1 MRSFRFMFKYPDLP
15 ISRHRETILE
25 AVQSHQVVIVVGET
39 GSGKTT
45 QLPKIACEAAEK
57 TAKPGKRLH
66 GRVGCTQPRRIAA
79 ASVAR
84 RVAEECGSELG
95 RLVGYQVRF
104 EEKASEETRIKFMT
118 DGILLAETQG
128 DPELRQYH
136 TLIIDEAHERSLNID
151 FLLGYLKLL
160 LQRRKDLKLIISS
173 ATMDAAGFADF
184 FDDAPIIHVEG
195 RTYPVEM
202 HYMPPRGDEELT
214 FHVARALDWLSDLDQ
229 KGDVLI
235 FLPGEREIREVA
247 EVLEGRHYRG
257 SMILPL
263 FARLGLAEQQRVFT
277 PHKSLRRVVLATNV
291 AETSLTIPGI
301 IYVIDPGLARISRY
315 SAQRQVQRLQIE
327 EISQASA
334 RQRAG
339 RCGRVTDGVCIR
351 LYDEENF
358 EKRTPFTDPEIRR
371 SSLASVLLRMK
382 ALGLPEMSD
391 FPLPDPP
398 SAKLVTEGY
407 RTLRELSA
415 LDRKKDLTPLGYKL
429 AKLPVDPRLGR
440 MILESRQENCLA
452 EALVL
457 VAGLSIMDP
466 RERPSEVAEKADA
479 AHRRWKD
486 EESDF
491 VAMLNLWRDVIRF
504 KDGNQWR
511 RNQLRK
517 YCGESFLNF
526 RRVLEWSNL
535 RDDLHRLVKD
545 ALGWKVPSLAEKP
558 EDRPSYA
565 ALHRMILSGVPR
577 QFGLWNPEDK
587 IYRGANGQSFAVFPG
602 SGVFSRKKRPEWI
615 MGVELVETTRLWMR
629 RCASLE
635 PLWVEQVAPHLCE
648 SRYANAKWDK
658 NQGAVYA
665 TERVVC
671 GGLTVVD
678 ERRIHYGR
686 LFPEKAREVFIRE
699 GLMEGELNSRPGF
712 LQHLVKIRD
721 EVKAREIKIR
731 KPEQLWC
738 EDAVYEFFDKRLPE
752 KCYTAKFFNK
762 WRTEQEEKDKKALY
776 IKPSEAVYS
785 LWNDYEHLSFPDTLK
800 VEGEEYDVYYEYDP
814 GEPHDG
820 VALGVHVDQL
830 ANVPE
835 WLPDWGVPGNLAERV
850 ECLFRGL
857 PRELRAALQ
866 PVADKAVQFAE
877 LWMDREPSGALSAA
891 LVDFVRR
898 ETGLPCFVDQVD
910 VASLPGEWKTKI
922 WVGDDKGRELG
933 FGLNLQELRD
943 KLAPLMK
950 KRFERKASSHWSATG
965 MTKWTCDELPETLNV
980 GGSVGY
986 PSLEDEGATVGL
998 KVFHEEGQAR
1008 YSHRLGCVRFAMLA
1022 QREQINHLRKR
1033 FPMSLSGKMSLTVL
1047 GREPARNLEDLISLC
1062 VEGGLGKTLPRSA
1075 KAYAEAEL
1083 HMRQNLFTCAQFI
1096 CDGWENIVK
1105 METEVQHA
1113 VKQHSANRFGVAVA
1127 ADLQSQMEWMF
1138 RPGFL
1143 RRSGYYRYPDILRY
1157 SSGLMTRLKRI
1168 PQQPLGKELERIE
1181 KLHVF
1186 WDPWIKEF
1194 QANPESFALE
1204 DFGFLLE
1211 EYRLSLFSPGVP
1223 VKGKISEKRLQDA
1236 WEAIH

>member
-1 MRSFRFMFKYPDLP
+1 MFKYPDLP
-15 ISRHRETILE
+15 ISRHRSTILE
-25 AVQSHQVVIVVGET
+25 ALASHQVVIVVGET

-45 QLPKIACEAAEK
+45 QLPKIACEAAEALRK
-57 TAKPGKRLH
+57 GGVMVR

-95 RLVGYQVRF
+95 HLVGYQVRF
-104 EEKASEETRIKFMT
+104 EEKASGETQMKFMT

-128 DPELRQYH
+128 DPDLKQYH

-160 LQRRKDLKLIISS
+160 LLRRKDLKLVISS

-184 FDDAPIIHVEG
+184 FAGAPIIHVEG

-202 HYMPPRGDEELT
+202 HYLAPREDEELP
-214 FHVARALDWLSDLDQ
+214 FHVARALDWLSELDQ
-229 KGDVLI
+229 RGDVLV

-247 EVLEGRHYRG
+247 EVLEGRNYRG
-257 SMILPL
+257 TMILPL

-277 PHKSLRRVVLATNV
+277 PHKSLRRVILATNV

-301 IYVIDPGLARISRY
+301 IYVIDPGLARVSRY

-351 LYDEENF
+351 LYEEENF
-358 EKRTPFTDPEIRR
+358 ENRPAFTDPEIRR
-371 SSLASVLLRMK
+371 SSLAAVLLRMK

-398 SAKLVTEGY
+398 SPKLVTEGY

-415 LDRKKDLTPLGYKL
+415 LDKKKDLTPLGYKL

-440 MILESRQENCLA
+440 MILESRHENCLA

-486 EESDF
+486 DESDF
-491 VAMLNLWRDVIRF
+491 VAMLNLWRDVVRF
-504 KDGNQWR
+504 KDKNQWR
-511 RNQLRK
+511 RNPLRK

-526 RRVLEWSNL
+526 RRVIEWSNL

-545 ALGWKVPSLAEKP
+545 ALGWKVPELAEKP
-558 EDRPSYA
+558 EDRPSFA
-565 ALHRMILSGVPR
+565 SLHRMILSGVPR

-587 IYRGANGQSFAVFPG
+587 VYRGANGQSFAVFPG
-602 SGVFSRKKRPEWI
+602 SGIFSRKKRLEWV

-629 RCASLE
+629 RCAVLE
-635 PLWVEQVAPHLCE
+635 PEWVEQVAPHLCE
-648 SRYANAKWDK
+648 PRYANAKWDR

-678 ERRIHYGR
+678 NRRMHFGR
-686 LFPEKAREVFIRE
+686 LFPEKAREIFIRE
-699 GLMEGELNSRPGF
+699 GLMAGELQSKPGF
-712 LQHLVKIRD
+712 MQHLIKIQ
-721 EVKAREIKIR
+721 EEIKAREIKIR

-738 EDAVYEFFDKRLPE
+738 EEAVYEFFDKRLPE

-762 WRTEQEEKDKKALY
+762 WRTEEESKDKKALY
-776 IKPSEAVYS
+776 IKPAEAVYS
-785 LWNDYEHLSFPDTLK
+785 LWDAYAHLSFPDSLK
-800 VEGEEYDVYYEYDP
+800 VGEEEYDVYYEYDP
-814 GEPHDG
+814 GAPHDG
-820 VALGVHVDQL
+820 VTFGVSLDQI
-830 ANVPE
+830 AQFPE
-835 WLPDWGVPGNLAERV
+835 WLQDWGVSGNLAERV

-857 PRELRAALQ
+857 PKDLRVALQ
-866 PVADKAVQFAE
+866 PIQPKATQFAE
-877 LWMDREPSGALSAA
+877 LWADKTPSVPLASA
-891 LVDFVRR
+891 LVDFIRR

-910 VASLPGEWKTKI
+910 AASLPNEWKTKI
-922 WVGDDKGRELG
+922 WVGDDKGRELA
-933 FGLNLQELRD
+933 FGANLQEIQN
-943 KLAPLMK
+943 KLAPLVK
-950 KRFERKASSHWSATG
+950 KRFERQASTHWSATG
-965 MTKWTCDELPETLNV
+965 MKKWTCDDLPDTLTV
-980 GGSVGY
+980 GGAVGY
-986 PSLEDEGATVGL
+986 PSLVDEGESVGL
-998 KVFHEEGQAR
+998 KVFHDEAEAR
-1008 YSHRLGCVRFAMLA
+1008 FSHRCGCVRFAQLN

-1033 FPMSLSGKMSLTVL
+1033 LPLSLSGKMSLTVL
-1047 GREPARNLEDLISLC
+1047 GREPSRNLDDLIDLC

-1075 KAYAEAEL
+1075 KSYAEAEL
-1083 HMRQNLFTCAQFI
+1083 HMRQNVFSCAQFV
-1096 CDGWENIVK
+1096 CDGWEALVK
-1105 METEVQHA
+1105 METQVQHSIKEHA
-1113 VKQHSANRFGVAVA
+1113 SNRYGVVVA
-1127 ADLQSQMEWMF
+1127 ADLQAQLDWMF
-1138 RPGFL
+1138 RPAFMK
-1143 RRSGYYRYPDILRY
+1143 RSGYYRYPDILRY
-1157 SSGLMTRLKRI
+1157 ANGLLTRLKRI
-1168 PQQPLGKELERIE
+1168 PQQPLGKELERVE
-1181 KLHVF
+1181 KLRVF
-1186 WDPWIKEF
+1186 LDPWQKAM
-1194 QANPESFALE
+1194 QAQPTSFALE
-1204 DFGFLLE
+1204 DFGFLLD

-1223 VKGKISEKRLQDA
+1223 VKGKISEKILQEA
-1236 WEAIH
+1236 WLEIS